1 MQMQQNRDARSLG
14 DLFSELTSELRTL
27 VRQELELAK
36 VEMSRKASRVGK
48 DVAFLALGGAVAY
61 AGFLVLLSM
70 LVIALAY
77 AIPLWLSALLVGAL
91 TAGIGYFLI
100 EKGRT
105 RLKQEDIKPEQ
116 TIETLKED
124 KEWAKRQMT

>member
-1 MQMQQNRDARSLG
+1 MQMQQNRDDRSLG

-36 VEMSRKASRVGK
+36 VEMSRKASRLGK
-48 DVAFLALGGAVAY
+48 DVAFLALGGAIAY

-100 EKGRT
+100 ERGRA

-124 KEWAKRQMT
+124 QEWAKRQMT

>member
-36 VEMSRKASRVGK
+36 IEMSRKASRVGK

>member
-1 MQMQQNRDARSLG
+1 MQMQQNRDDRSLG

-36 VEMSRKASRVGK
+36 IEMSRKASRLAK
-48 DVAFLALGGAVAY
+48 DFAFLALGGAIAY

-100 EKGRT
+100 ERGRA